1 MRTFHVGGVVCC
13 VLCEKVEVR
22 VVSREGASE
31 GRL

>member
-1 MRTFHVGGVVCC
+1 MLACCVCC